1 MSLLEIMALVLL
13 LPSYLQMALNKF
25 NSFYIVLSMIAE
37 VTKLTN
43 GNRVIIPAAIRKS
56 LGLRV
61 GDAVTLVLQN
71 NGEVRLLTQAE
82 AVRQAQELVRR
93 HIPLNRS
100 LVEELLAERRE
111 EAAGRVNSDD

>member
-1 MSLLEIMALVLL
+1 MIQAV
-13 LPSYLQMALNKF
+13 
-25 NSFYIVLSMIAE
+25 IAE

-43 GNRVIIPAAIRKS
+43 GNRVVIPAVIRKS

-82 AVRQAQELVRR
+82 AIRQAQQLVRQQ
-93 HIPLNRS
+93 IPANRS

-111 EAAGRVNSDD
+111 EAGRE

>member
-1 MSLLEIMALVLL
+1 MPHSMIQV
-13 LPSYLQMALNKF
+13 
-25 NSFYIVLSMIAE
+25 MIAE

-43 GNRVIIPAAIRKS
+43 GNRVVIPAAIRKS

-82 AVRQAQELVRR
+82 AVRQAQALVRQQV
-93 HIPLNRS
+93 PASRS
-100 LVEELLAERRE
+100 LVEELLAERRAE
-111 EAAGRVNSDD
+111 TGSE